1 MVEFWFIWSDKLG
14 LPEYPTVYITLSLI
28 VRAPDIELTE
38 REMELLGQIKFRST
52 RHDKLRASIMPMVA
66 LSESLLKRGA
76 IPEVRLLYFTDPER
90 NPGGRGK
97 SRQQIFEN
105 NGTSDA
111 EILAHP
117 NFMKYLEYFV
127 YGPDLPP
134 GVIAKFKD
142 AASFSGYLTGG
153 DVNDLVPEA
162 RAVVRSAGLN
172 PHDAADEFHKLV
184 LECGAVPSS
193 AESIR
198 KLVRAVQVGSR

>member
-1 MVEFWFIWSDKLG
+1 M
-14 LPEYPTVYITLSLI
+14 
-28 VRAPDIELTE
+28 RAPDIELTE
-38 REMELLGQIKFRST
+38 REVELLAQVKFRST
-52 RHDKLRASIMPMVA
+52 RHDELRASIMPMVA
-66 LSESLLKRGA
+66 LSESLFKRGA

-97 SRQQIFEN
+97 SRQQIFEK
-105 NGTSDA
+105 NGTSGA

-117 NFMKYLEYFV
+117 HFMKYLEYFV
-127 YGPDLPP
+127 YGPDLPAA
-134 GVIAKFKD
+134 VIAKFKE

-162 RAVVRSAGLN
+162 RAAVRAAGLN
-172 PHDAADEFHKLV
+172 PHDAADEFHKLA

>member
-1 MVEFWFIWSDKLG
+1 M
-14 LPEYPTVYITLSLI
+14 
-28 VRAPDIELTE
+28 RAPDIQLTE
-38 REMELLGQIKFRST
+38 RETGLLAQIKFSST
-52 RHDKLRASIMPMVA
+52 RHDDVRASIMPMVA

-76 IPEVRLLYFTDPER
+76 IPDVRILYFTDPAR

-97 SRQQIFEN
+97 SRQEIFGM

-117 NFMKYLEYFV
+117 HFMKYLEYFV

-134 GVIAKFKD
+134 EVIAMFKD
-142 AASFSGYLTGG
+142 AASFSGYLTHGE
-153 DVNDLVPEA
+153 VNDLAPEA
-162 RAVVRSAGLN
+162 RANVRSAGLN

-198 KLVRAVQVGSR
+198 KLVRSVQVGRR

>member
-1 MVEFWFIWSDKLG
+1 M
-14 LPEYPTVYITLSLI
+14 
-28 VRAPDIELTE
+28 RAPDIELTE
-38 REMELLGQIKFRST
+38 GEMELSAQIKFRST
-52 RHDKLRASIMPMVA
+52 RHDELRASIMPMVA

-111 EILAHP
+111 EIFAHP
-117 NFMKYLEYFV
+117 HFMKYLEYFV
-127 YGPDLPP
+127 CGPDLPA

-162 RAVVRSAGLN
+162 RAVVHSAGLN
-172 PHDAADEFHKLV
+172 PHDAADEFYKLV

-198 KLVRAVQVGSR
+198 KLVRAVQVRSR

>member
-1 MVEFWFIWSDKLG
+1 
-14 LPEYPTVYITLSLI
+14 
-28 VRAPDIELTE
+28 VRAPDIELTK
-38 REMELLGQIKFRST
+38 REVELLAQIKFRST
-52 RHDKLRASIMPMVA
+52 RHDELRASIMPMVA

-76 IPEVRLLYFTDPER
+76 IPEVRLSYFTDPER

-97 SRQQIFEN
+97 SRRQIFEK

-127 YGPDLPP
+127 YGPDLPV

-172 PHDAADEFHKLV
+172 PHDAGDEFHKLA
-184 LECGAVPSS
+184 LECGAMPSS

-198 KLVRAVQVGSR
+198 KLVRAVQVRSR